1 MHQYP
6 ARLVE
11 LDPQTGKPKQREWK
25 KPEVRKLRLTETPKV
40 IVLIRTARS
49 KVPFVTELMDLAL
62 SLAYYADNLNRTLA
76 GELVPKC
83 DTVYHTGGDFQVG
96 ELSAA
101 AGKQCSINATCG
113 GCVKDILRRDP
124 WRAVDRLRELSA
136 ELGEPIGEVRTA
148 A

>member
-11 LDPQTGKPKQREWK
+11 LDPATGKPKQREWK

-49 KVPFVTELMDLAL
+49 KVPFVTELLDLAL

-83 DTVYHTGGDFQVG
+83 DTVFHTGGDFQVG
-96 ELSAA
+96 ELSSA

-113 GCVKDILRRDP
+113 GCVKDICFNPLR
-124 WRAVDRLRELSA
+124 S
-136 ELGEPIGEVRTA
+136 GECG
-148 A
+148 